1 MMGPIGPRGFNGSQG
16 PPGPMGSIGP
26 AGPKGT
32 GDLSTC
38 QYKTL
43 KDEET
48 PGSKSVIVKLDE
60 PSVSMRC
67 SKSSCAFTVYVSQ
80 TAYLRLANGLG
91 LWATKYTHTEQAK
104 CKCASTLNRLVFCR
118 YTFCNDS
125 LGWFSRKKEKTN
137 NNNKQMNV

>member
-16 PPGPMGSIGP
+16 LPGPMGSVGP

-43 KDEET
+43 EVQEI
-48 PGSKSVIVKLDE
+48 PGSTDVIVDLDE

-80 TAYLRLANGLG
+80 TAYLRASNGLSH
-91 LWATKYTHTEQAK
+91 WATKCTHTEEANYK
-104 CKCASTLNRLVFCR
+104 CDGPR
-118 YTFCNDS
+118 
-125 LGWFSRKKEKTN
+125 
-137 NNNKQMNV
+137 